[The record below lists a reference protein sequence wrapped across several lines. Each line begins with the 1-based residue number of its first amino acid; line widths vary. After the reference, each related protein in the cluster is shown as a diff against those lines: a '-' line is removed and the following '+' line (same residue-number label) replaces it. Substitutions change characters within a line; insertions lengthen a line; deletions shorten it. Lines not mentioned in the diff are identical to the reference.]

1 MKLAE
6 KIDDLRAK
14 NKIAELVFSFVDEL
28 GRSKIGRNA
37 SSISFYAFI
46 SMIPLFILLCAQLP
60 FTGISENEL
69 ESAIINITPE
79 AVHELVALVVSEAY
93 SARRAIF
100 SVSAIFLLWASS
112 KAMLAVIQSLD
123 MVYDVKERRSYIS
136 MVAFALIYTAAA
148 LVIVGGVLVIY
159 TRGHSVEEVIS
170 TAFPTKEMFEAW
182 AKQGHNLL
190 SLLMLTVFFALV
202 YRFAP
207 SGKRKFIYQLPGALF
222 AAIGTSVFSI
232 YFAIYNNRGN
242 IYKSFYGS
250 LAVNAV
256 LLIWIYSSIS
266 IILIGGVINKHY
278 EQQIRNLFKKIKNRK
293 IKN

>member
-1 MKLAE
+1 MKIVE
-6 KIDDLRAK
+6 KIDDLRSK
-14 NKIAELVFSFVDEL
+14 NKIADFIFSFTDEI

-60 FTGISENEL
+60 FTGISQTEL
-69 ESAIINITPE
+69 QNAIVNITPA
-79 AVHELVALVVSEAY
+79 AVHELVTLVVSEAY
-93 SARRAIF
+93 SARKAIF
-100 SVSAIFLLWASS
+100 SVSAVFLLWASS

-123 MVYDVKERRSYIS
+123 MVYDVKEKRNYLS
-136 MVAFALIYTAAA
+136 MIGFALVYTVAA
-148 LVIVGGVLVIY
+148 LMLVGSLLVVFS
-159 TRGHSVEEVIS
+159 RGHSIEDIIA
-170 TAFPTKEMFEAW
+170 TAFPTKAMFEAW
-182 AKQGHNLL
+182 AKRGHNLL

-207 SGKRKFIYQLPGALF
+207 SGKRKLVHQLPGALF

-232 YFAIYNNRGN
+232 FFAIYNNRGN

-256 LLIWIYSSIS
+256 FLIWIYFSIS

-278 EQQIRNLFKKIKNRK
+278 EEQIKNLFKKKNQNVK
-293 IKN
+293 